1 MALPPDREA
10 SKFIYKVIS
19 VYRQHGQKN
28 GCSNLKTKSNRVVF
42 DLVFE
47 FGISFVYYYY
57 ACFNNDY
64 KVLIV
69 RTLTSIEY

>member
-19 VYRQHGQKN
+19 MYRPHGQKN
-28 GCSNLKTKSNRVVF
+28 ACSNLKTKSNRVVF

-47 FGISFVYYYY
+47 FGISLVYL
-57 ACFNNDY
+57 FITMH
-64 KVLIV
+64 V
-69 RTLTSIEY
+69 SIMITRC